1 MCKFSVGE
9 EVVCVDNK
17 NPPVHSEWHLKN
29 PLTVGRHYVILEVEE
44 YKSPLL
50 CQELGLSPWFV
61 GIDRSG
67 RVWHEDHFRPTKR
80 EVISGIVEQKVDA

>member
-17 NPPVHSEWHLKN
+17 TPVVENPWHLAN
-29 PLTVGRHYVILEVEE
+29 LLTVGRHYVVLEVEE
-44 YKSPLL
+44 WPGNHQHPAHWY
-50 CQELGLSPWFV
+50 V
-61 GIDRSG
+61 TIDHSG

-80 EVISGIVEQKVDA
+80 EVISGIIEQKVDA